1 MRPTKS
7 ELAAQLAACRRELAE
22 RRRVGS
28 VLAGVVLGLGGD
40 LRLDDNTRRR
50 CDDAYL
56 GWSHV
61 ATRDDAIAREGG
73 EGGG

>member
-1 MRPTKS
+1 MTTKS

-22 RRRVGS
+22 RRRAGS

-40 LRLDDNTRRR
+40 LRLDDDTRRR

-56 GWSHV
+56 DWSHV
-61 ATRDDAIAREGG
+61 ATREADR
-73 EGGG
+73 